1 MPAVAATAA
10 SDTAVPPL
18 AWSSL
23 NTSCVT
29 TLCGYDGSPYAI
41 EALEVA
47 AAFARRRGDH
57 LVVAQVLD
65 VLGADEPAVLD
76 RAQRE
81 LRAEVARHA
90 SAEEVDVRVI
100 SGEAVATLAH
110 LADDRRAD
118 LVVIGARAL
127 ARHELGD
134 WLEST
139 ALRLTSKLHHPV
151 VVVRRRGPL
160 LDALAGRAPLRV
172 TLAVGP
178 GRGARAVAWLEA
190 LSAHLLVTVDAV
202 HVASPHEDVD
212 EVALAE
218 TAGPHR
224 VRVVRDERSVG
235 SAVAEIAARD
245 DAGLVV
251 IGREKPPV
259 LHRTKARA
267 IVADCTTNVAC
278 VPEDAP

>member
-1 MPAVAATAA
+1 M
-10 SDTAVPPL
+10 
-18 AWSSL
+18 
-23 NTSCVT
+23 T

-47 AAFARRRGDH
+47 ATFARKRGDR

-65 VLGADEPAVLD
+65 VLGADEPAVLG
-76 RAQRE
+76 RAQDE
-81 LRAEVARHA
+81 LRAEVARHT
-90 SAEEVDVRVI
+90 SPDDAEVRVI
-100 SGEAVATLAH
+100 SGEAVAALAH
-110 LADDRRAD
+110 LADDRRAG

-127 ARHELGD
+127 ARHDLSD

-139 ALRLTSKLHHPV
+139 ALRLTSRLHHPV
-151 VVVRRRGPL
+151 LIVRRRGPL
-160 LDALAGRAPLRV
+160 LDAIAGRAPLRV
-172 TLAVGP
+172 TLAVAP

-190 LSAHLLVTVDAV
+190 LSAHLLLTVDAV
-202 HVASPHEDVD
+202 HVAAPHEEVD

-224 VRVVRDERSVG
+224 VRVVRDERSLG
-235 SAVAEIAARD
+235 CAIAEIAARD